1 LIQLLENLG
10 NMVSNNFLSVVVP
23 TLNAGESFSKLLVAL
38 SSTQVI
44 IVDSSSQNNTALIA
58 TQHGARVEVI
68 SKAEFDHGGTRNKAA
83 KLAQG
88 EILVFLTQDAL
99 PAHPDFL
106 EQLTKPILEGKVAM
120 TYARQRAVPSASP
133 LERFFREF
141 RFPDQS
147 QIRRLEP
154 NQPLSVRDVAF
165 SNAAAAYRT
174 DIFWELGGF
183 PEGVILGEDVMLV
196 AKALKA
202 GYVVG
207 YCAEA
212 TVWHT
217 HNYSIFQQFK
227 RYFDIGACYSR
238 AGDALGG
245 KQAGGEGWRF
255 AKAQFTFLLQN
266 KAYTW
271 LPRAMLELAA
281 KWLGYRFGFLERKLP
296 LWLKKASSLQP
307 AFWQREQDKQN
318 R

>member
-1 LIQLLENLG
+1 MI
-10 NMVSNNFLSVVVP
+10 SVLVP
-23 TLNAGESFSKLLVAL
+23 TLNAAPYLPKLLDSLLDV
-38 SSTQVI
+38 QEVI
-44 IVDSSSQNNTALIA
+44 ILDSSSQDNTASIA
-58 TQHGARVEVI
+58 QQYGVRVEVI
-68 SKAEFDHGGTRNKAA
+68 PKAKFDHGGTRNRAA
-83 KLAQG
+83 KLAIG

-106 EQLTKPILEGKVAM
+106 EQLTKPILEGKAVM
-120 TYARQRAVPSASP
+120 TYACQRAVQSANP

-147 QIRRLEP
+147 QTRRLEP

-174 DIFWELGGF
+174 NVFWELGGF

-202 GYVVG
+202 GYTVG

-217 HNYSIFQQFK
+217 HDYSVLQQFK

-245 KQAGGEGWRF
+245 QQAGGEGLRF
-255 AKAQFTFLLQN
+255 AKAQYKYLLQN
-266 KAYTW
+266 KAYGW
-271 LPRAMLELAA
+271 LPRAMLELGA
-281 KWLGYRFGFLERKLP
+281 KWLGYKLGFLERKLP
-296 LWLKKASSLQP
+296 LWAKKAMSLQP
-307 AFWQREQDKQN
+307 LFWQREQDKLKQ
-318 R
+318 